1 MFIGIDLVNYVL
13 VKYMIF
19 VFLNLELLVILVK
32 FLDKFCMFSKMIVK
46 DDFVKF
52 WLLCKKSGIFIS
64 VLDIFLFAYIFFLIV
79 VFVYVEMLRFCFDV
93 ILFKVIYVCLVEN
106 ILFKLII
113 ILLVVMFCILCVV
126 YV

>member
-64 VLDIFLFAYIFFLIV
+64 VLDIFLFVYIFFLIV

-106 ILFKLII
+106 ILFK
-113 ILLVVMFCILCVV
+113 
-126 YV
+126 

>member
-64 VLDIFLFAYIFFLIV
+64 VLDIFLFVYIFFLIV

>member
-19 VFLNLELLVILVK
+19 VFLNLELFVILVK

-64 VLDIFLFAYIFFLIV
+64 VLDIFLFVYIFFLIV

>member
-52 WLLCKKSGIFIS
+52 WLLCKKRGIFIS
-64 VLDIFLFAYIFFLIV
+64 VLDIFLFVYIFFLIV

>member
-93 ILFKVIYVCLVEN
+93 ILFKVIYVCLAEN